1 MTGLESN
8 TQQRV
13 EAHPIMPSTIPTKH
27 ELVEIRLQIPF
38 TKPVINAQPKPLK
51 VREDPMNPRHENMS
65 SHLADHAG
73 IVSAIRHVAARD
85 LRVLHVSAK

>member
-1 MTGLESN
+1 
-8 TQQRV
+8 
-13 EAHPIMPSTIPTKH
+13 
-27 ELVEIRLQIPF
+27 
-38 TKPVINAQPKPLK
+38 
-51 VREDPMNPRHENMS
+51 MS